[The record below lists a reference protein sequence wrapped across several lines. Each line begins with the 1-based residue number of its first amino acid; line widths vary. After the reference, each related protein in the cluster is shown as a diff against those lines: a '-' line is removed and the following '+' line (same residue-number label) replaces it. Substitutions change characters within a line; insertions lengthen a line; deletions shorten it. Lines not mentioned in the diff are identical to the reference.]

1 MVLKEQCFYLIMD
14 IYVFCVIVND
24 FDICYCVLGQ
34 MYSLYKLCL
43 GCVKDYIVILKV
55 NGYQLLYIL
64 MIGLYSVLVEVQI
77 CIEDMDQMV
86 EMGVVVY
93 WVYKEYGEISIIV

>member
-1 MVLKEQCFYLIMD
+1 MD
-14 IYVFCVIVND
+14 IYVFRVIVND
-24 FDICYCVLGQ
+24 FDICYRVLGQ

-43 GCVKDYIVILKV
+43 GRVKDYIVILKV
-55 NGYQLLYIL
+55 NGYQLLYIS
-64 MIGLYSVLVEVQI
+64 MIGLYSVSVEVQI